1 MIRIL
6 RRKFILTAML
16 ALFIL
21 LVLLISCITVLGYLQ
36 MERTADSM
44 LKALSNENM
53 DFKPMQKDLR
63 PIFGY
68 QVNPAIPFPA
78 GHFIVYVSA
87 GGVIESVKL
96 MGIKETVEED
106 ATAFAQEVMNSGS
119 TRGKLG
125 SYKYLVTDT
134 EDGGRR
140 IAFLDNT
147 IQITMLKDTF
157 TIACFVGA
165 ACMVMMFI
173 ILLPISMRAIHPIA
187 VNMEKQKQFVTNA
200 GHEIKTPLAIIM
212 SNVDAMELHQGESRW
227 SRNIRSQSERMSG
240 LMQQMLLLARA
251 DEGASG
257 FPFEEINLSIL
268 ANNITASFFEPAKQ
282 RHLKLNVRIEEKI
295 ILNGNRDALEM
306 LFHILLDNALKY
318 TSDNGSITVCLIT
331 ESRKCRL
338 YVRNSIACLPSVVP
352 AALFD
357 RFYRA
362 DSARTQKNGGY
373 GIGLSVA
380 QAIVGLHHGRIEA
393 VYEDKHTICFNM
405 EFPQAVVQNYDSTDK
420 KATL

>member
-21 LVLLISCITVLGYLQ
+21 IVLLISCITVLGYLQ

-44 LKALSNENM
+44 LESLSNESM
-53 DFKPMQKDLR
+53 DFKPMQDAPR
-63 PIFGY
+63 SIFGY
-68 QVNPAIPFPA
+68 QVNPAMPFPA
-78 GHFIVYVSA
+78 GHFIVDVSA
-87 GGVIESVKL
+87 SGVIESVKL
-96 MGIKETVEED
+96 MGIKETDEED
-106 ATAFAQEVMNSGS
+106 AAAFAQDVMVSGS
-119 TRGKLG
+119 TNGKLG
-125 SYKYLVTDT
+125 SYKYLVTETD
-134 EDGGRR
+134 DRGRH
-140 IAFLDNT
+140 IVFLDNT
-147 IQITMLKDTF
+147 IRITMLKDTF

-173 ILLPISMRAIHPIA
+173 ILLPISMRAIRPIA

-212 SNVDAMELHQGESRW
+212 ANVDALELHQGESRW
-227 SRNIRSQSERMSG
+227 SRNIRSQSERMNG
-240 LMQQMLLLARA
+240 LMQQMLLLART

-257 FPFEEINLSIL
+257 FPFEEIDLSIL
-268 ANNITASFFEPAKQ
+268 AGNITASFSEPANQ
-282 RHLKLNVRIEEKI
+282 RHLKFNIRIEENI
-295 ILNGNRDALEM
+295 TLNGNRDALEM
-306 LFHILLDNALKY
+306 LFHILLENALKY
-318 TSDNGSITVCLIT
+318 TSDNGSITLSLTT
-331 ESRKCRL
+331 EGRKCKV
-338 YVRNSIACLPSVVP
+338 YVRNSIDCLPGVAP

-380 QAIVGLHHGRIEA
+380 QAIASLHHGRIEA
-393 VYEDKHTICFNM
+393 VYENEHSICFNV
-405 EFPQAVVQNYDSTDK
+405 EFP
-420 KATL
+420 